1 MRTKLTLA
9 FVAKAEAV
17 PGADRTIF
25 WDEEL
30 RGFGLMVTPA
40 GHRSFVCQYRAG
52 HTSRRLT
59 LDGVLDLKIAR
70 KEAKAVLGAVA
81 RGGDPLVER
90 RKKATA
96 AINTL
101 QSIAEEFLNREGK
114 GLRSVDQ
121 RRAVLERLVLPKL
134 GARQIEEIK
143 RSDIVRLLD
152 KIEDERGP
160 RMAHV
165 VLAYLSKLMNWHASR
180 NDDFRS
186 PIVRGMGRVKP
197 SERNRDRILNDDELR
212 AVWRAA
218 EGATGPFGCFVRLV
232 LLTATRRNEAAH
244 IRRDELSNGD
254 WIIPAERVK
263 GKAQHTVPLSSAAR
277 AILEGMPAM
286 GPYLFTTDGRRPIG
300 GFSKFKADFD
310 KACGVTGWT
319 LHDLRRTGRS
329 LMSRAG
335 VEAHIAER
343 CLGHVVGGVRAV
355 YDRHEYRDE
364 KQRAFEALSAQIDR
378 IVNPPSGNV
387 VPLRAAAE
395 TTA

>member
-9 FVAKAEAV
+9 FVARAEAV

-81 RGGDPLVER
+81 RGRDPLVER
-90 RKKATA
+90 RKKAMA
-96 AINTL
+96 ASNTL
-101 QSIAEEFLNREGK
+101 RSVAEQFLNREGRS
-114 GLRSVDQ
+114 LRSVDQ
-121 RRAVLERLVLPKL
+121 RRAVLERLVFPKL
-134 GARQIEEIK
+134 GARQIDDIK

-152 KIEDERGP
+152 NIEDERGP

-186 PIVRGMGRVKP
+186 PIVRGMGRIKP
-197 SERNRDRILNDDELR
+197 GERNRDRILNDDELR
-212 AVWRAA
+212 AV
-218 EGATGPFGCFVRLV
+218 C
-232 LLTATRRNEAAH
+232 H
-244 IRRDELSNGD
+244 MRRDELSDGD
-254 WIIPAERVK
+254 WIIPAGRVR
-263 GKAQHTVPLSSAAR
+263 GKAEHTVPLSSGAR
-277 AILEGMPAM
+277 AILESMPAM

-319 LHDLRRTGRS
+319 LHDLRRTARS

-335 VEAHIAER
+335 VEADTAER
-343 CLGHVVGGVRAV
+343 CLGHVIRGVRAV

-364 KQRAFEALSAQIDR
+364 KQRAFEALAVRIDR
-378 IVNPPSGNV
+378 IVNLPAENV
-387 VPLRAAAE
+387 VPLRVS
-395 TTA
+395 